1 MAKTAMIR
9 ARTTDELRKEV
20 NNIFRELG
28 INETEA
34 INLFYNQVRMHK
46 GLPFEVKIPNKT
58 TLRTFN
64 KTDEGKDI
72 IECKDAE
79 DMFQK
84 LGI

>member
-1 MAKTAMIR
+1 MAKTTMIR

-20 NNIFRELG
+20 NIIFRELG

-34 INLFYNQVRMHK
+34 INLFNNQVRMHK

-64 KTDEGKDI
+64 KTDKGTDI
-72 IECKDAE
+72 VECKDAE
-79 DMFQK
+79 DMFKK